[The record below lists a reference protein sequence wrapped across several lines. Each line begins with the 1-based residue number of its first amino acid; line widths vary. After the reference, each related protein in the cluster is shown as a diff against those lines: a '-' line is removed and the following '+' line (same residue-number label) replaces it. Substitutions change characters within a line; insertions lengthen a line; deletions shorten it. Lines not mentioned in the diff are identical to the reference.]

1 MITVIK
7 CASFKTCIF
16 PKVCRHV
23 SLESIERLAGKK
35 NDSLR
40 TNVTA
45 ESQTHTV
52 VICFQF
58 LLLGCQ
64 IQGCFMSSD
73 QRFYAIQR

>member
-40 TNVTA
+40 TNVIA
-45 ESQTHTV
+45 ESQTLQLSFAFSFFCLGMKSRV
-52 VICFQF
+52 V
-58 LLLGCQ
+58 
-64 IQGCFMSSD
+64 S
-73 QRFYAIQR
+73 